1 MTGVLTCTVVV
12 CIKHGKQGAD
22 GEDVI
27 VLVEIHL
34 EGLMNSSQPQVQT
47 EWLSTRFWLHERRRN
62 QDEAAGLY
70 VRSIT
75 PG

>member
-12 CIKHGKQGAD
+12 CIKHSKQGAD

-34 EGLMNSSQPQVQT
+34 DGLK
-47 EWLSTRFWLHERRRN
+47 
-62 QDEAAGLY
+62 A
-70 VRSIT
+70 
-75 PG
+75 